1 MGGQSAA
8 PLESLST
15 LGTLEEALLPGV
27 SVGFWR
33 GAEWA
38 SRSNLWTELRG
49 GQGRWGAAG
58 ETSNLHQCLKND
70 VDDLLDLDIAIRSKM
85 MSYNLYRKLQTLH
98 EGPTR
103 IFWVMAL
110 AIRIMEVKPCIC
122 TGFRVILTQITD
134 LGLDIV
140 VVVAGS

>member
-8 PLESLST
+8 PLEGLST
-15 LGTLEEALLPGV
+15 LGTLEEALLPGA
-27 SVGFWR
+27 SVGLWR

-58 ETSNLHQCLKND
+58 ETSNLHQRLRND
-70 VDDLLDLDIAIRSKM
+70 VGITRSRDPFQKM
-85 MSYNLYRKLQTLH
+85 MSYRLYRKVQTLH

-103 IFWVMAL
+103 TFWVMAL
-110 AIRIMEVKPCIC
+110 A
-122 TGFRVILTQITD
+122 
-134 LGLDIV
+134 
-140 VVVAGS
+140 